1 MLKMSLKKKKKKK
14 HTKKSFIRKHSGMC
28 YFSSRLDGFE
38 ITCTS
43 IRKKTALKTLIYF
56 KNLIFCIF
64 EPKNCEVIENSS
76 KAPFNFSPLKCK
88 YLAKKLISIS
98 LALAK
103 SEKMKLKSGHL
114 ELRFSVYEIYRNGPS
129 SRPKGHG
136 FASLASLRCVLEQ
149 DTLIPA

>member
-1 MLKMSLKKKKKKK
+1 MGLKSPVLQ
-14 HTKKSFIRKHSGMC
+14 
-28 YFSSRLDGFE
+28 FE
-38 ITCTS
+38 
-43 IRKKTALKTLIYF
+43 KKTALKTLIYF

-76 KAPFNFSPLKCK
+76 KAPLNFSPLKCK
-88 YLAKKLISIS
+88 YLAKKFISIS

-103 SEKMKLKSGHL
+103 SEEMKLKSGHL
-114 ELRFSVYEIYRNGPS
+114 ELHFSVYLIYRTGHS